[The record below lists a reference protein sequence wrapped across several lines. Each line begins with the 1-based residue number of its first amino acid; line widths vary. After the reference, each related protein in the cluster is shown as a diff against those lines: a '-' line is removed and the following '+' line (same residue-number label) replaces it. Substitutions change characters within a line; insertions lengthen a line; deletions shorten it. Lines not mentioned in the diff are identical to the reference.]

1 MSAHVLVLMEALP
14 YPLDVRVRAEVAALR
29 EAGYEVT
36 VAGPTGYGYDALEEV
51 LDGVRVMRFP
61 APPAGRRAPGY
72 LREYAVAWL
81 RLGRLVRRIHRKHPV
96 DLAFVCNP
104 PDVAVLLTLPLAW
117 RGVAVLFDYR
127 EICPELFE
135 AKFQRRGWLHR
146 LLLAGERLAFRCS
159 DVVITVGG
167 ACAEL
172 ARTRGRTDPDRLF
185 IVGNGPDAERIF
197 PVEERPELR
206 RGRRH
211 LVLWLGAMS
220 SQEGLGRLIDAA
232 AELVLQRGRDDVSFA
247 LVGPGDAHD
256 ELREKVRRQGLEQY
270 VEVSEGVGDELVRAY
285 LSTPDVCVNVDE
297 RNEMNDRAAMR
308 KVLEYM
314 SMGRAVVQFPLTE
327 MQRLCGDA
335 TVYAANADSH
345 DLATQVGA
353 LLDDE
358 ASRMELGAAARARV
372 MDGLMWHQQ
381 VPALLDAVQT
391 ALGRPAP
398 SPAAVLDVRRTGR
411 APV

>member
-61 APPAGRRAPGY
+61 APPAGRRAAGY

-146 LLLAGERLAFRCS
+146 LLLAGERLAFRCT
-159 DVVITVGG
+159 DVVITVG
-167 ACAEL
+167 
-172 ARTRGRTDPDRLF
+172 
-185 IVGNGPDAERIF
+185 
-197 PVEERPELR
+197 
-206 RGRRH
+206 
-211 LVLWLGAMS
+211 
-220 SQEGLGRLIDAA
+220 
-232 AELVLQRGRDDVSFA
+232 
-247 LVGPGDAHD
+247 
-256 ELREKVRRQGLEQY
+256 
-270 VEVSEGVGDELVRAY
+270 
-285 LSTPDVCVNVDE
+285 
-297 RNEMNDRAAMR
+297 
-308 KVLEYM
+308 
-314 SMGRAVVQFPLTE
+314 
-327 MQRLCGDA
+327 
-335 TVYAANADSH
+335 
-345 DLATQVGA
+345 
-353 LLDDE
+353 
-358 ASRMELGAAARARV
+358 
-372 MDGLMWHQQ
+372 
-381 VPALLDAVQT
+381 
-391 ALGRPAP
+391 
-398 SPAAVLDVRRTGR
+398 
-411 APV
+411 